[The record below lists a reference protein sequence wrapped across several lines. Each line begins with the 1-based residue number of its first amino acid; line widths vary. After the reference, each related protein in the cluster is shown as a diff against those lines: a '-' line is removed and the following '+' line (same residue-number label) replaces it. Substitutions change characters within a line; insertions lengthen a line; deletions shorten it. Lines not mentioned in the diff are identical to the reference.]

1 MTEPKVGMKFSS
13 YLEMGKQYEKLSDS
27 AKIDSYERQQGNNPY
42 NKVKV
47 FNTEYKNKS
56 GYSFAHSSLETYN
69 KTQTST
75 FSTESFTYQGSGSI
89 YDKDIKYSRING
101 TKSHAIDLNH
111 NGVVDKGEIFSN
123 K

>member
-13 YLEMGKQYEKLSDS
+13 YLEIGKKYEKLSNS
-27 AKIDSYERQQGNNPY
+27 VKIDSYERQQGNNPY

-56 GYSFAHSSLETYN
+56 GYSFARSSLETYN

-75 FSTESFTYQGSGSI
+75 FSTDSFIYQGSGSI

-101 TKSHAIDLNH
+101 TKSYAIDLNH
-111 NGVVDKGEIFSN
+111 NGIVDKGEIFSN